1 LSINEKVEQLLQFSS
16 QLFTVPFETVQ
27 TEPLWAVRSGSLYQF
42 RNDPVALEM
51 LGDSITQVLPKY
63 ISNRFQ
69 KIKTFLFR
77 MANRRIIKKSGR
89 NMVQM
94 IDVQSGRMRYDFI
107 ERLTK
112 SKNVFRLEMMKK
124 IDATISGIEN
134 AIEKGI
140 RQRSGG
146 EGEIEAR
153 LSRLSGELMKMDGI
167 RSELTS
173 IRGQLSSFSA

>member
-1 LSINEKVEQLLQFSS
+1 
-16 QLFTVPFETVQ
+16 
-27 TEPLWAVRSGSLYQF
+27 
-42 RNDPVALEM
+42 
-51 LGDSITQVLPKY
+51 
-63 ISNRFQ
+63 
-69 KIKTFLFR
+69 
-77 MANRRIIKKSGR
+77 
-89 NMVQM
+89 MVQM